1 MVYMKIFALVAS
13 REAESNTLEVV
24 QEIRDCFVAY
34 GQQIEMNIFTPND
47 YVLDF
52 SSKPRDAFI
61 YGTKISEES
70 KTDDY
75 SFLKKKMEESDLFI
89 FATPTYYS
97 NVSSDM
103 KLFIDRYCHL
113 AHLFYF
119 AGKPFISVV
128 TSDGAGHTQVSS
140 YLKVFGDGLGLVRI
154 GETFKIKNS
163 IRSGDDVSEVVKRA
177 IHYYKNPRDL
187 KPSANMEMRFLH
199 WKKQIQKQPP
209 YFSEYE
215 HWEKHGM
222 FSCTSLQDYF
232 LKLGEMNE

>member
-1 MVYMKIFALVAS
+1 
-13 REAESNTLEVV
+13 
-24 QEIRDCFVAY
+24 
-34 GQQIEMNIFTPND
+34 MNMFTPND

-52 SSKPRDAFI
+52 LTKPRDAFI
-61 YGTKISEES
+61 YGTKINEES
-70 KTDDY
+70 KTDDF
-75 SFLKKKMEESDLFI
+75 SFLKMKMEESDLFI
-89 FATPTYYS
+89 FGTPTYYS

-128 TSDGAGHTQVSS
+128 TSDGAGHTQVSN

-154 GETFKIKNS
+154 GEIFKIKNS
-163 IRSGDDVSEVVKRA
+163 ISSGDDVSEVVKKA
-177 IHYYKNPRDL
+177 IHYYKNPREL
-187 KPSANMEMRFLH
+187 KPSANMEMGFSH

-215 HWEKHGM
+215 YWEKNGM

-232 LKLGEMNE
+232 VKLGELNE